1 MLQPTKLK
9 PAQEVIKEKKQQ
21 NIKNFF
27 QKTKYTTT
35 NCREATSPS
44 TKPSSEITT
53 NSTASTE
60 AERTSPPP
68 PQEELSRSLNSTKTT
83 ITSTVP
89 NAVVRITPPP
99 PKVSR
104 SLPSTKITSSSTNLT
119 TKRAVTTNTA
129 MKTTT
134 RNKTTTKKIK
144 QQQEQIR
151 NKEKNKGYWTQLA
164 ARKKEQ
170 EQAKLKGNNEN
181 IELNLQG
188 DQKSDNTVIIAENV
202 EHRNSL
208 QVYSFEASPK
218 QEILLDDVTGSFLEL
233 STAKPDN
240 PGRIKIIEK

>member
-1 MLQPTKLK
+1 MPPLRELSRSLIST
-9 PAQEVIKEKKQQ
+9 
-21 NIKNFF
+21 
-27 QKTKYTTT
+27 
-35 NCREATSPS
+35 EATSSS
-44 TKPSSEITT
+44 TKLNSEITIT
-53 NSTASTE
+53 STVPIE
-60 AERTSPPP
+60 GERITPPP
-68 PQEELSRSLNSTKTT
+68 PQEELAISSTSTKIT
-83 ITSTVP
+83 ITSTVST
-89 NAVVRITPPP
+89 AAARITPPQ
-99 PKVSR
+99 PKEELSR
-104 SLPSTKITSSSTNLT
+104 SLARTKITSSSTNLT
-119 TKRAVTTNTA
+119 TKRPVTNNTA
-129 MKTTT
+129 IKTTT

-144 QQQEQIR
+144 QQQEQTR

-218 QEILLDDVTGSFLEL
+218 QEILLDDVTGSFPEL